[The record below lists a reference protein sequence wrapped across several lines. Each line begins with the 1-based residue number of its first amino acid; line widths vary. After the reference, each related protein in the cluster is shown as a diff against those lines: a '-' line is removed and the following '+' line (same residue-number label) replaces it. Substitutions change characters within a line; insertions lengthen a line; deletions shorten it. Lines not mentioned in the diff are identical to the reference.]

1 MATIAEIRTKY
12 PQYNDLSDT
21 QIADSFH
28 SKFYSDIPKEQFY
41 AQLGIKKNVPADTS
55 IMGQFRQGASADFE
69 KAKTAPV
76 VGPVGMI
83 EAGLNLASGTVSSAV
98 GGLAGLVGTAID
110 GPDAGATAVRNIQ
123 EAGTYQP
130 RTEAGK
136 QAVETVSAPFKALGL
151 AGEYVGGGIGK
162 VLGNEELGATIGG
175 GLAEA
180 APLMLPLVRGT
191 KNIATTPYTGTG
203 IAVPNVLA
211 NARASAARDYIPVE
225 AAKSSARIE
234 KLQQEQFKIDAA
246 KDAVDLGIK
255 INPAEVNRTTS
266 NRGVSTLAGGKV
278 SMDAATALE
287 NLNVN
292 IPKVARKDL
301 GIAEGTKIT
310 PEVFDTVINAAGKPA
325 EAIKSI
331 PSFADTS
338 GNFVKNLES
347 AKITSNIAGKEAVA
361 TRELVNG
368 LIDDNISNISQGMS
382 GKDVIDTIRT
392 YREQARNTLGRESA
406 TSLER
411 DAARAKLSIAK
422 SYEGLIEENLAVQGQ
437 VPLLKAYR
445 EGRTLQ
451 AKAFTWKDAFNND
464 TGIFDPQIIA
474 KQTAADSALT
484 GSLAKIGK
492 IANNFPGALS
502 KPSSSA
508 LQRITDLTK
517 SHFSR
522 AGPLGV
528 AGTVL
533 GTAVGS
539 PMLGGIAGMALG
551 EALAPLMKNK
561 AISAE
566 YQAANVVPKDSSLVS
581 EYVPQQPSQ
590 GYTPN
595 FTMGGRAEAPMM
607 AESPQLG
614 YRSPAEYV
622 AERQARASAAARAV
636 EEQQAAAEASRPRA
650 PTSGGMVLDLD
661 PITGRLVPADRGVK
675 GATPEVFQANTG
687 ASLSAAAEKVAAG
700 KKFDLTAA
708 EKVAWDKTAVDIKQ
722 ISSEFNS
729 LSPKQVAE
737 KMADRQ
743 WVQDAI
749 NKANQK
755 AEMFAQLEKNSRDV
769 KAQSIARV
777 SREKML
783 DIAEQLQETLG
794 GRPSSRGYGQ
804 GPKTRA
810 FQRGLLSGD
819 GQ

>member
-1 MATIAEIRTKY
+1 MGTIYEYKGQQYDLPEGLSNEAALTKIKTHLGEV
-12 PQYNDLSDT
+12 PV
-21 QIADSFH
+21 A
-28 SKFYSDIPKEQFY
+28 PK
-41 AQLGIKKNVPADTS
+41 DTS
-55 IMGQFRQGASADFE
+55 LMGQFRQGASADFE

-83 EAGLNLASGTVSSAV
+83 EAGLNLASGTGSSAV
-98 GGLAGLVGTAID
+98 AGLAGLASTAFN
-110 GPDAGATAVRNIQ
+110 GPDAGADLVRRIQ

-151 AGEYVGGGIGK
+151 IGEATGGGIGK
-162 VLGNEELGATIGG
+162 VLGNEDLGATIGG
-175 GLAEA
+175 GFAEA
-180 APLMLPLVRGT
+180 VPLLYGLKAPL
-191 KNIATTPYTGTG
+191 KSIATTPYTGTG
-203 IAVPNVLA
+203 ITVPNVLA
-211 NARASAARDYIPVE
+211 NARASAARDYIPTTS
-225 AAKSSARIE
+225 AKNSARIE
-234 KLQQEQFKIDAA
+234 RLQQEQFKIGAA
-246 KDAVDLGIK
+246 KDAVDLNLMV
-255 INPAEVNRTTS
+255 NPAEVNRS
-266 NRGVSTLAGGKV
+266 LGNRIRSTLSGGKAEL
-278 SMDAATALE
+278 DAAAALK

-292 IPKVARKDL
+292 VPAVARKDL

-325 EAIKSI
+325 EAIRSI
-331 PSFADTS
+331 PTLTDTS
-338 GNFVKNLES
+338 GAFVKNLEGI
-347 AKITSNIAGKEAVA
+347 KITSNIAGKEAVA
-361 TRELVNG
+361 TKELVNT

-392 YREQARNTLGRESA
+392 YREQGRNTLNRDSA
-406 TSLER
+406 TTLER
-411 DAARAKLSIAK
+411 AEARAKLSIAK
-422 SYEGLIEENLAVQGQ
+422 SYEGLIEQNLAKSGEVA
-437 VPLLKAYR
+437 LLKAYR

-464 TGIFDPQIIA
+464 TGVFDPQIIA

-484 GSLAKIGK
+484 GPLAKIGN
-492 IANNFPGALS
+492 IANNFKGATS
-502 KPSSSA
+502 TSSASSA
-508 LQRITDLTK
+508 LQRVTDFTK
-517 SHFSR
+517 THLSR
-522 AGPLGV
+522 MGPLGV
-528 AGTVL
+528 IGGVGGTFVGAPALGAG
-533 GTAVGS
+533 
-539 PMLGGIAGMALG
+539 IGMAIG
-551 EALAPLMKNK
+551 EAIAPLIKNK
-561 AISAE
+561 VLSKE

-607 AESPQLG
+607 AEAPQLG
-614 YRSPAEYV
+614 YRSPADYV
-622 AERQARASAAARAV
+622 LERQARASAAARAA
-636 EEQQAAAEASRPRA
+636 EAQQAAAEASRPRT

-708 EKVAWDKTAVDIKQ
+708 EKVAWDKTSVDIKQ

-737 KMADRQ
+737 KMSDRQ
-743 WVQDAI
+743 WVQEAI

-755 AEMFAQLEKNSRDV
+755 AEMFAQMEQKSLDV
-769 KAQSIARV
+769 KAQSLARIN
-777 SREKML
+777 REKML
-783 DIAEQLQETLG
+783 DIAEQLQEALG
-794 GRPSSRGYGQ
+794 SRPSSRGYGQ

-810 FQRGLLSGD
+810 FQRGLFTGE